1 MHDGIGV
8 RRQRVVDVNRFIA
21 AHEAI
26 DIVGIELEQQRIA
39 NGIIELVAPPAL
51 GQGNLLTRIFDDP
64 GTGRNPLGREEAASM
79 DRRLAQFQSIGLRH
93 FQSIARASRRRIIAL
108 QIRGFRANQAA
119 TGATS
124 TLTDRLSRPDPMKTP
139 FTGDTSL

>member
-79 DRRLAQFQSIGLRH
+79 DRR
-93 FQSIARASRRRIIAL
+93 IIAL